1 MAHGWPVLMAMSNG
15 ISNAPISVSTVE
27 QALSFILADD
37 RDTWIECGMAIK
49 AELGEAGFD
58 AWDRW
63 SATADNYRARA
74 AAASWKSFKA
84 SGGVGIGTLL
94 HHAKQHG
101 YQYNTSNKP
110 APPTPEELAQR
121 EAKRK
126 AEADLLL
133 SRRTAAADKAV
144 TIWNGPP
151 NALEAGCQ
159 ALNEHRYL
167 KRKGIQPHGTKIFRG
182 SMTIGGMDCNGAL
195 MIPMQLNGKIT
206 SLQFINSEGEKRFL
220 PNGEKGGYLI
230 GKIEVGEP
238 LCIAEGFATGASI
251 HESTGHP
258 VIVAFDAGNLRK
270 MAEALRAKN
279 PDAVIVLC
287 ADDDETGSGQRKAT
301 EAAQEVGGLLAMPV
315 FGEQRLPGVKDFNDM
330 ATLTGLEAVKQAID
344 AANPV
349 EQKTDPAGFPAS
361 DLIKGGNG
369 NARPDPK
376 NAIGSGPDGRYDA
389 LEPEPLRA
397 KLPSSEPYPVDAL
410 GDILGAAARAI
421 NKSVKAPLALCCQS
435 VLAAASLAAQAHFDI
450 KLPWGE
456 RKPLSLFFLTV
467 GESGERK
474 TGVDDLVLGA
484 AKVQERADME
494 ANTLE
499 QAAYETELAA
509 WTQATD
515 AARKAVTSGK
525 KGSATAKDVCA
536 AAERCGDKPVPP
548 IAPLR
553 FVSDPTVEGLYK
565 LLVTGQPSVAL
576 FSDEGGL
583 LIGGHALN
591 SDNALKTMARWCK
604 LWDGSPFD
612 RVRAGDGAGVLYG
625 RRMALHQLAQPDVM
639 TTLLSDRM
647 ANGQGLLAR
656 CLVAWPESTIGTRHI
671 ERYEWAGD
679 RHELKRL
686 FAVFKG
692 LMEAEPRAGKS
703 MQELD
708 PVELPLTDEA
718 KSLAMAASN
727 QFETLMARG
736 ADLAELRDRTSKAV
750 ENACRIAG
758 VIAVIEGGL
767 SVRAIDTGHLER
779 ALVLVQ
785 WYLSEALRI
794 RGAAAIPQSVID
806 AELLSAWLR
815 ERGFKQFRSKQVL
828 RSGPNQLR
836 NKTRLTA
843 ATSELVTNGYLAE
856 NEKGTMV
863 DEVAARKSWRVLHH
877 VV

>member
-1 MAHGWPVLMAMSNG
+1 MINTHHDAHVKTWVKHHARQLSRKAITEGYQPQAMHEYTDQHGAITHWRIRLKHPDTGDKWIRPIKRTGVVFTLGEPEYTSGKPLYRLHELATRKDESVMIVEGEFCTDELAKLGILATTSGAADSAGKANWQALAARSITIWPDNDEAGLRYAKEVTDKLTALGCKIQLIDIVALNLPPKGDCVDWLKAFHQQHGRNATAAVILALPVIDHALQIVEVSG
-15 ISNAPISVSTVE
+15 SDSSPLIASGKGNAPPD
-27 QALSFILADD
+27 L
-37 RDTWIECGMAIK
+37 K
-49 AELGEAGFD
+49 
-58 AWDRW
+58 
-63 SATADNYRARA
+63 
-74 AAASWKSFKA
+74 
-84 SGGVGIGTLL
+84 
-94 HHAKQHG
+94 
-101 YQYNTSNKP
+101 NT
-110 APPTPEELAQR
+110 
-121 EAKRK
+121 
-126 AEADLLL
+126 
-133 SRRTAAADKAV
+133 
-144 TIWNGPP
+144 
-151 NALEAGCQ
+151 
-159 ALNEHRYL
+159 
-167 KRKGIQPHGTKIFRG
+167 
-182 SMTIGGMDCNGAL
+182 
-195 MIPMQLNGKIT
+195 
-206 SLQFINSEGEKRFL
+206 
-220 PNGEKGGYLI
+220 
-230 GKIEVGEP
+230 
-238 LCIAEGFATGASI
+238 
-251 HESTGHP
+251 
-258 VIVAFDAGNLRK
+258 
-270 MAEALRAKN
+270 
-279 PDAVIVLC
+279 
-287 ADDDETGSGQRKAT
+287 TGS
-301 EAAQEVGGLLAMPV
+301 
-315 FGEQRLPGVKDFNDM
+315 D
-330 ATLTGLEAVKQAID
+330 
-344 AANPV
+344 
-349 EQKTDPAGFPAS
+349 
-361 DLIKGGNG
+361 
-369 NARPDPK
+369 
-376 NAIGSGPDGRYDA
+376 PDGRYDA

-397 KLPSSEPYPVDAL
+397 TLPSSEPYPVVAL
-410 GDILGAAARAI
+410 GDVLGKAAMAI
-421 NKSVKAPLALCCQS
+421 HESVKAPLALCCQS

-456 RKPLSLFFLTV
+456 QKPLSLFLLTV

-494 ANTLE
+494 AYTLE

-515 AARKAVTSGK
+515 AARKAVTSGQ
-525 KGSATAKDVCA
+525 KGSATAKDVRA
-536 AAERCGDKPVPP
+536 AAERCGDKPAPP

-692 LMEAEPRAGKS
+692 LMEAEPRSGKS
-703 MQELD
+703 AQELD

-718 KSLAMAASN
+718 KALAVAASN

-758 VIAVIEGGL
+758 VLAVIEGGL

-779 ALVLVQ
+779 ALILVQ
-785 WYLSEALRI
+785 WYLSETLRI

-806 AELLSAWLR
+806 AEMLSAWLR
-815 ERGFKQFRSKQVL
+815 DRGIKKFRSKQVL
-828 RSGPNQLR
+828 NSGPNQLR
-836 NKTRLTA
+836 NKTRLAA

-856 NEKGTMV
+856 NEKGTLV
-863 DEVAARKSWRVLHH
+863 DKVAARKSWRVLHH

>member
-1 MAHGWPVLMAMSNG
+1 MSAATFQDAIRAAGLQPPNVIEPGKIYRFPGIGKRNGNTSGWCRLFDAGLGGVFGDWSADFYETWHEKRRSELSRVDLETFNRRVEESKQQVDADRKLKSNQAAKQSAVIWGKAQPCASHAYCVRKKIGPNLARVLPARDTECKGWFWTTNNEGQLTELDGDLILLPLYNIDDELRGLQAIDEIGRKSLIKG
-15 ISNAPISVSTVE
+15 LTKKGLFIPLTDGKISINYTGRIYIGEGFSTIATIRQATGEPSVS
-27 QALSFILADD
+27 
-37 RDTWIECGMAIK
+37 AIDASNLLHVARELHQKFPYAEMVIAGDVDKSGIGQKK
-49 AELGEAGFD
+49 AHE
-58 AWDRW
+58 
-63 SATADNYRARA
+63 
-74 AAASWKSFKA
+74 AASTV
-84 SGGVGIGTLL
+84 SGMLVL
-94 HHAKQHG
+94 
-101 YQYNTSNKP
+101 
-110 APPTPEELAQR
+110 PPFTDDELATDCR
-121 EAKRK
+121 PS
-126 AEADLLL
+126 D
-133 SRRTAAADKAV
+133 
-144 TIWNGPP
+144 WND
-151 NALEAGCQ
+151 
-159 ALNEHRYL
+159 Y
-167 KRKGIQPHGTKIFRG
+167 
-182 SMTIGGMDCNGAL
+182 
-195 MIPMQLNGKIT
+195 
-206 SLQFINSEGEKRFL
+206 
-220 PNGEKGGYLI
+220 
-230 GKIEVGEP
+230 
-238 LCIAEGFATGASI
+238 ASI
-251 HESTGHP
+251 HGIES
-258 VIVAFDAGNLRK
+258 IK
-270 MAEALRAKN
+270 
-279 PDAVIVLC
+279 I
-287 ADDDETGSGQRKAT
+287 
-301 EAAQEVGGLLAMPV
+301 AM
-315 FGEQRLPGVKDFNDM
+315 ES
-330 ATLTGLEAVKQAID
+330 
-344 AANPV
+344 V
-349 EQKTDPAGFPAS
+349 EK
-361 DLIKGGNG
+361 NG
-369 NARPDPK
+369 NRNSHIELRSPAPVDSCQRQDEF
-376 NAIGSGPDGRYDA
+376 
-389 LEPEPLRA
+389 EPEPLRA
-397 KLPSSEPYPVDAL
+397 NLLPAEPYPVDAL
-410 GDILGAAARAI
+410 GDVLGAAARAI
-421 NKSVKAPLALCCQS
+421 HKSVKAPLALCCQS

-456 RKPLSLFFLTV
+456 RRPLSLFLLTV

-494 ANTLE
+494 AYTLE
-499 QAAYETELAA
+499 QTSYETELAA

-515 AARKAVTSGK
+515 AARKAVTTGK
-525 KGSATAKDVCA
+525 KGSATTMEVRA
-536 AAERCGDKPVPP
+536 ASERCGNKPVPP

-671 ERYEWAGD
+671 EKYEWAGD
-679 RHELKRL
+679 QYELKRL

-692 LMEAEPRAGKS
+692 LMEAEPRSGKS
-703 MQELD
+703 VQELD

-718 KSLAMAASN
+718 KDLARAASN

-758 VIAVIEGGL
+758 VLAVIEGGL
-767 SVRAIDTGHLER
+767 SVRAIDRGHLER
-779 ALVLVQ
+779 ALILVQ

-815 ERGFKQFRSKQVL
+815 EREFKQFRSKQVL
-828 RSGPNQLR
+828 RFGPNQLR
-836 NKTRLTA
+836 NKMRLTA
-843 ATSELVTNGYLAE
+843 ATNELVTNGYLAE
-856 NEKGTMV
+856 NEKGTIV
-863 DEVAARKSWRVLHH
+863 DDVAARKSWRVLHH